1 MGAREHFWEL
11 RREVEINAIKNN
23 QNQLKKRK
31 FLRRVWIPLRKI
43 SVNNMFLSFNNEFDL
58 KRTWQIFKE
67 YKFYKERRDE
77 VSFVLEGVEK
87 ALEEEITSFKE
98 MEEMESD
105 VSGAKEKILEKIKK
119 GIKRKKGE
127 IIRKYY
133 YGYEDSIKSKRLF
146 LFLGIRRVGES
157 FEVNYF
163 VGTTKKQRIKTGTRM
178 FHRVPEKAVGFSLVF
193 DENGRLVPHYTFGF

>member
-105 VSGAKEKILEKIKK
+105 VSGAKEKILE
-119 GIKRKKGE
+119 
-127 IIRKYY
+127 YPQY
-133 YGYEDSIKSKRLF
+133 
-146 LFLGIRRVGES
+146 
-157 FEVNYF
+157 
-163 VGTTKKQRIKTGTRM
+163 TR
-178 FHRVPEKAVGFSLVF
+178 PEKFL
-193 DENGRLVPHYTFGF
+193 NWKVPKILLSGNHQKIAEWRKNKQKKKPR